1 VLTASVAGYEGQIGQ
16 IASAKAGI
24 IGMTLVA
31 ARDLA
36 SQRIR
41 VCTIAPGLFSTSLA
55 ANVRVDVKASL
66 ESLSRCA
73 TAIAVT
79 LRNSDSGH
87 KVNADANR

>member
-1 VLTASVAGYEGQIGQ
+1 VLTASVAGYEGQI
-16 IASAKAGI
+16 ASAKAAI

-36 SQRIR
+36 SQRVR

-79 LRNSDSGH
+79 R
-87 KVNADANR
+87 

>member
-55 ANVRVDVKASL
+55 ANVRVDVKARF
-66 ESLSRCA
+66 ESLSRC
-73 TAIAVT
+73 TTTIAVT
-79 LRNSDSGH
+79 R
-87 KVNADANR
+87 

>member
-1 VLTASVAGYEGQIGQ
+1 MLTASVAGYEGQ

-31 ARDLA
+31 VRDWA
-36 SQRIR
+36 SKRIR
-41 VCTIAPGLFSTSLA
+41 VCTIAPGLFNTSLA

-73 TAIAVT
+73 TAVGVT
-79 LRNSDSGH
+79 R
-87 KVNADANR
+87 

>member
-36 SQRIR
+36 SKRIR
-41 VCTIAPGLFSTSLA
+41 VCTNAPGLFNTSLA

-73 TAIAVT
+73 TAVAVT
-79 LRNSDSGH
+79 R
-87 KVNADANR
+87 